1 MDRSNDSHAQE
12 TIVWVVYEILRV
24 QNRHSNVHNSHGNQF
39 AIYSVVE
46 MEWALAWIHRFL
58 FVLSERI
65 NKFVVVRSRSFEH
78 RSIFRV
84 LGIDDRAAAHE
95 SFQLFSVSLLLV
107 HRQLV
112 PVVNIIQLF
121 GEDRAMQLNRVPVLR
136 LCHGNVL
143 DVRQKILLK
152 LCKFRVALF
161 LLTLL
166 FLYRFLLNLLAKYG
180 LPFFSEV

>member
-1 MDRSNDSHAQE
+1 M
-12 TIVWVVYEILRV
+12 ILVRNV
-24 QNRHSNVHNSHGNQF
+24 FHIQYLRCNRTQLSKLCQICIGIYTQDEL
-39 AIYSVVE
+39 AI
-46 MEWALAWIHRFL
+46 
-58 FVLSERI
+58 
-65 NKFVVVRSRSFEH
+65 
-78 RSIFRV
+78 
-84 LGIDDRAAAHE
+84 
-95 SFQLFSVSLLLV
+95 
-107 HRQLV
+107 
-112 PVVNIIQLF
+112 VNIIQLF